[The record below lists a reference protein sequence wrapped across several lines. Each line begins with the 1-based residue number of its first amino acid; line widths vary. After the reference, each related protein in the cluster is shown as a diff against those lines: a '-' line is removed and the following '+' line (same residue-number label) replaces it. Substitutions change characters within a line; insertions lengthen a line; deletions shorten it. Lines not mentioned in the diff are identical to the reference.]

1 MKLLIA
7 IPSRSRAALLDK
19 CVLPWLLQC
28 LPKLEYATFTVFIE
42 PKQRSEYGKVVDSMH
57 IIELPKNDMGN
68 EFACDWIGHY
78 ALENKYD
85 VVLKLDD
92 DVRGFV
98 CRFSSRKEPDKV
110 KSLFVQMVQDCMHVF
125 GKEPK
130 VGGIGFPYS
139 HQMWELKQWLSV
151 NSRLQTCYMVRAS
164 HMRTPWEHLHHW
176 EDFYRYLR
184 ILSMN
189 QITLRYGLAGIEC
202 EPVGSTKY
210 PPKIFFFSPNMHEH
224 TCSKFPESK

>member
-85 VVLKLDD
+85 VVFIAWHCLH
-92 DVRGFV
+92 RV
-98 CRFSSRKEPDKV
+98 CR
-110 KSLFVQMVQDCMHVF
+110 LW
-125 GKEPK
+125 GA
-130 VGGIGFPYS
+130 
-139 HQMWELKQWLSV
+139 
-151 NSRLQTCYMVRAS
+151 RAS
-164 HMRTPWEHLHHW
+164 PPCRLGTMWSTTSPAIPQRTHSGL
-176 EDFYRYLR
+176 FLMCS
-184 ILSMN
+184 ILARCH
-189 QITLRYGLAGIEC
+189 T
-202 EPVGSTKY
+202 PVL
-210 PPKIFFFSPNMHEH
+210 
-224 TCSKFPESK
+224 